1 MAKEKTRV
9 ELAEERSQLYKKGV
23 EIVNKAKEEKREL
36 SADEKAQINEFQLR
50 MTEINLELAQREAMK
65 FKDENTTGEKFSLRK
80 AMLELADGGKY
91 SEHTQK
97 VNERGASSLQ
107 KSGILPRSGT
117 SLLIPVESRADIT
130 VGNTGSNVIET
141 DFMNIVEPL
150 RDRLVLAEAGAT
162 MLTGLVSDI
171 PIPSYSGSTSNWA
184 QENAAASDGA
194 GTFSQKTMKPKRLT
208 SILRVSRQ
216 MLVQDS
222 LGVEAMLRADLINS
236 IASKL
241 EATILGGD
249 TTSAEKPDGLF
260 TGYAT
265 AAEALSWKG
274 IVGLETTV
282 DLANAL
288 MGNTKYIVHT
298 SLAGLAKTTL
308 KDTGVSGYIMS
319 ENGQMNGYDTLRTNA
334 VYSKSTTDFGA
345 LFGNWADL
353 LIGQWGALDL
363 TVDPYTEA
371 DKAFVRI
378 IVNSYWDVCL
388 RREKSIAKALFKD
401 GGAGA

>member
-1 MAKEKTRV
+1 M
-9 ELAEERSQLYKKGV
+9 S
-23 EIVNKAKEEKREL
+23 KEEK
-36 SADEKAQINEFQLR
+36 DQITEIQLR

-65 FKDENTTGEKFSLRK
+65 FADEHTTGEKFSLRK
-80 AMLELADGGKY
+80 ALLELADGGHY
-91 SEHTQK
+91 SENTRK
-97 VNERGASSLQ
+97 MNERGAASLQ
-107 KSGILPRSGT
+107 KSGLIPKSGT
-117 SLLIPVESRADIT
+117 SLLIPVESRAEIT
-130 VGNTGSNVIET
+130 AGNAGANVIET

-150 RDRLVLAEAGAT
+150 RDRLVLASAGAT

-171 PIPSYSGSTSNWA
+171 DIPAYSGSTSNWA
-184 QENAAASDGA
+184 NENAAASDGA
-194 GTFSQKTMKPKRLT
+194 GTFSKKTMKPKRLT
-208 SILRVSRQ
+208 SILKVSRQ

-241 EATILGGD
+241 EATILGGAE
-249 TTSAEKPDGLF
+249 TSAEKPNGLF
-260 TGYAT
+260 TGYVTEST
-265 AAEALSWKG
+265 ALTWEG
-274 IVGLETTV
+274 VVDLETKV

-298 SLAGLAKTTL
+298 SLVGLAKTTL
-308 KDTGVSGYIMS
+308 KNDGVSGYIMA

-334 VYSKSTTDFGA
+334 VYKKTETEWGA

-378 IVNSYWDVCL
+378 IVNSYWDSCL
-388 RREKSIAKALFKD
+388 RRDNSIEKALFKD
-401 GGAGA
+401 GSAA

>member
-9 ELAEERSQLYKKGV
+9 ELAEERGQLYKKGV
-23 EIVNKAKEEKREL
+23 DLVNKAKQEKREL
-36 SADEKAQINEFQLR
+36 SKEEKDQITEIQLR
-50 MTEINLELAQREAMK
+50 MTEINLELAQRDAMK
-65 FKDENTTGEKFSLRK
+65 FADEHTTGEKFSLRK
-80 AMLELADGGKY
+80 ALLELADGGHY
-91 SEHTQK
+91 SENTQK
-97 VNERGASSLQ
+97 MNERGAASLQ
-107 KSGILPRSGT
+107 KSGIIPKSGA
-117 SLLIPVESRADIT
+117 SLLIPVESRAEIT
-130 VGNTGSNVIET
+130 AGTAGTNVIET

-150 RDRLVLAEAGAT
+150 RDRLVLVQAGAT
-162 MLTGLVSDI
+162 MLTGLVSNIDV
-171 PIPSYSGSTSNWA
+171 PSYSGSTSNWA
-184 QENAAASDGA
+184 EENAAAEDGA
-194 GTFSQKTMKPKRLT
+194 GTFSKKSMKPKRLT

-241 EATILGGD
+241 EATILGGSS
-249 TTSAEKPDGLF
+249 TSTEKPDGLF
-260 TGYAT
+260 TGYST
-265 AAEALSWKG
+265 PAEALSWKG
-274 IVGLETTV
+274 VVGLETEV

-308 KDTGVSGYIMS
+308 KNEGVSGFIMA

-334 VYSKSTTDFGA
+334 VHSTSTDFGA

-378 IVNSYWDVCL
+378 IVNSYWDACL
-388 RREKSIAKALFKD
+388 RRDKSIAKALFKD
-401 GGAGA
+401 PAGV

>member
-23 EIVNKAKEEKREL
+23 DLVNKAKQEKREL
-36 SADEKAQINEFQLR
+36 SKEEKDQITEIQLR
-50 MTEINLELAQREAMK
+50 MTEINLELAQRDAMK
-65 FKDENTTGEKFSLRK
+65 FADEHTTGEKFSLRK
-80 AMLELADGGKY
+80 ALLELADGGHY
-91 SEHTQK
+91 SENIRK
-97 VNERGASSLQ
+97 MNERGEASLRM
-107 KSGILPRSGT
+107 SGILPKSGT
-117 SLLIPVESRADIT
+117 SLIIPVESRAEIT
-130 VGNTGSNVIET
+130 AGSAGANVIET

-150 RDRLVLAEAGAT
+150 RDRLVLAQAGAT
-162 MLTGLVSDI
+162 ILTGLVSDI
-171 PIPSYSGSTSNWA
+171 DIPTYSGSTSNWA
-184 QENAAASDGA
+184 NENDSATDGA
-194 GTFSQKTMKPKRLT
+194 GTFSKKTMKPKRLT

-236 IASKL
+236 ISSKF
-241 EATILGGD
+241 EATILGGES
-249 TTSAEKPDGLF
+249 TSAEKPDGLF
-260 TGYAT
+260 TGYVT
-265 AAEALSWKG
+265 QSEGLSWKG
-274 IVGLETTV
+274 IVKLETDV

-288 MGNTKYIVHT
+288 MGNTKYIMHT
-298 SLAGLAKTTL
+298 SLVGLAKTTL
-308 KDTGVSGYIMS
+308 KNEGVSGYIMS

-334 VYSKSTTDFGA
+334 VYKSGTDYGA

-378 IVNSYWDVCL
+378 IVNSYWDACL
-388 RREKSIAKALFKD
+388 RRDKSIAKALFKD
-401 GGAGA
+401 PASV

>member
-9 ELAEERSQLYKKGV
+9 ELAEERGQLYKKG
-23 EIVNKAKEEKREL
+23 IDLVNKAKEEKREL
-36 SADEKAQINEFQLR
+36 SADEKAQINEIQLR
-50 MTEINLELAQREAMK
+50 MVEINLEMAQREAVK
-65 FKDENTTGEKFSLRK
+65 FQEEHTTGEKFSLRK
-80 AMLELADGGKY
+80 ALLELADGGHY
-91 SEHTQK
+91 SEKTQK
-97 VNERGASSLQ
+97 MNERGAESLQ
-107 KSGILPRSGT
+107 KSGIIPKSGT

-130 VGNTGSNVIET
+130 ASGTGSDVIET
-141 DFMNIVEPL
+141 DSMNIVEPL

-171 PIPSYSGSTSNWA
+171 DVPTYSGSTSNWA
-184 QENAAASDGA
+184 NENDAATDGA
-194 GTFSQKTMKPKRLT
+194 GTFSKKTMKPKRLT

-241 EATILGGD
+241 EATILGGES
-249 TTSAEKPDGLF
+249 TSSEKPDGLF

-274 IVGLETTV
+274 IVKLETEV

-308 KDTGVSGYIMS
+308 KNEGVSGFIMA

-334 VYSKSTTDFGA
+334 VYNQSGTDFGA

-378 IVNSYWDVCL
+378 IVNSYWDSCL
-388 RREKSIAKALFKD
+388 RRDKSIAKALFKD
-401 GGAGA
+401 SAGA

>member
-1 MAKEKTRV
+1 MPKEKTRI

-23 EIVNKAKEEKREL
+23 ELVNKAKQGKREL
-36 SADEKAQINEFQLR
+36 SKEEKDQITEIQLR
-50 MTEINLELAQREAMK
+50 MTEINLEMAQREAMK
-65 FKDENTTGEKFSLRK
+65 FADEHTEGEKFSLRK
-80 AMLELADGGKY
+80 ALLELADGGHY
-91 SEHTQK
+91 SENTRK
-97 VNERGASSLQ
+97 MNERGATSLQ
-107 KSGILPRSGT
+107 KSGIIPKSGT

-130 VGNTGSNVIET
+130 AGSAGASVIET
-141 DFMNIVEPL
+141 DFMN
-150 RDRLVLAEAGAT
+150 DRLVLAEAGAT

-171 PIPSYSGSTSNWA
+171 DIPTYSGSTSKWA
-184 QENAAASDGA
+184 AENASASDGA
-194 GTFSQKTMKPKRLT
+194 GTFSKKTMKPKRLT
-208 SILRVSRQ
+208 SILKVSRQ

-241 EATILGGD
+241 ESTILGGE

-265 AAEALSWKG
+265 ASEALSWKS
-274 IVGLETTV
+274 VVCLETKV

-298 SLAGLAKTTL
+298 SLVGLAKTTL
-308 KDTGVSGYIMS
+308 KNDGVSGYIMS

-334 VYSKSTTDFGA
+334 VYSKTGTEWGA

-378 IVNSYWDVCL
+378 IVNSYWDSCL
-388 RREKSIAKALFKD
+388 RRDNSIAKALFKD
-401 GGAGA
+401 GSAVDE

>member
-9 ELAEERSQLYKKGV
+9 ELAEERGQLYKKGV
-23 EIVNKAKEEKREL
+23 DLVNKAKQEKREL
-36 SADEKAQINEFQLR
+36 SKEEKDQITEIQLR
-50 MTEINLELAQREAMK
+50 MTEINLELAQRDAMK
-65 FKDENTTGEKFSLRK
+65 FADEHTTGEKFSLRK
-80 AMLELADGGKY
+80 ALLELADGGHY
-91 SEHTQK
+91 SENIRK
-97 VNERGASSLQ
+97 MNERGEASLRM
-107 KSGILPRSGT
+107 SGILPKSGT
-117 SLLIPVESRADIT
+117 SLIIPVESRAEIT
-130 VGNTGSNVIET
+130 AGTAGTNVIET

-150 RDRLVLAEAGAT
+150 RDRLVLAQAGAT
-162 MLTGLVSDI
+162 MLTGLVSNIDV
-171 PIPSYSGSTSNWA
+171 PSYSGSTSNWA
-184 QENAAASDGA
+184 EENEDAEDGA
-194 GTFSQKTMKPKRLT
+194 GTFSKKSMKPKRLT

-241 EATILGGD
+241 EATILGGAE
-249 TTSAEKPDGLF
+249 TSAEKPDGLF
-260 TGYAT
+260 TGYVT
-265 AAEALSWKG
+265 ASEALSWKG
-274 IVGLETTV
+274 VVNLETTV

-298 SLAGLAKTTL
+298 SLVGLAKTTL
-308 KDTGVSGYIMS
+308 KKDGVSGYIMS

-334 VYSKSTTDFGA
+334 VYKKSGTEWGA

-378 IVNSYWDVCL
+378 IVNSYWDSCL
-388 RREKSIAKALFKD
+388 RRDNSIAKALFKD
-401 GGAGA
+401 GSAA